1 VGHDH
6 ALSYCERKRDDP
18 RRGSL
23 QICRR
28 LMILVFR
35 DRQKRL
41 FSIPERVNSECVEK
55 AAGYTGRIGRPS
67 AKKAQM
73 SQTAAEAIAI
83 APP

>member
-1 VGHDH
+1 
-6 ALSYCERKRDDP
+6 
-18 RRGSL
+18 
-23 QICRR
+23 
-28 LMILVFR
+28 MILVFR

-41 FSIPERVNSECVEK
+41 FLIRERVNDSLSQLQHQIVNSECVEK

-73 SQTAAEAIAI
+73 SQAAAEAIAI

>member
-1 VGHDH
+1 MDHDH
-6 ALSYCERKRDDP
+6 ALSYLERERDDP
-18 RRGSL
+18 RRGGL
-23 QICRR
+23 QIRR
-28 LMILVFR
+28 WLMILVFR
-35 DRQKRL
+35 GRQKRL
-41 FSIPERVNSECVEK
+41 FSIPECVEK